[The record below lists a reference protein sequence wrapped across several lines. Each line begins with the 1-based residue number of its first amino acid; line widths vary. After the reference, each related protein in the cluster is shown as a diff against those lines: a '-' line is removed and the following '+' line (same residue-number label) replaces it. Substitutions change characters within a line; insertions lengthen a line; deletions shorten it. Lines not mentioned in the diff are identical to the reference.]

1 MALAMPVW
9 RRKQSARLAATLNSP
24 PLTWI
29 RHSFALRKGMTP
41 GSRRWTSAPRAA
53 KSSAP
58 SGRIPRPYF
67 IAPPASGVVGARR
80 YPAAA
85 AGPVR
90 MEELAV
96 RPVDALVGVG
106 AEEVPLRLQQ
116 VCGQT
121 GRAEPVV
128 EGERRGEGRR
138 WDAGLDRADDGA
150 PPGRLVVVQQLAEE
164 TVDEQVR
171 EPRILVVG
179 LLDLSEEAAADD
191 AAPAPHQGDAAEVQV
206 PPLVLRRLGEQH
218 VPLRVGNHL
227 GAVKGRGAHPR

>member
-1 MALAMPVW
+1 MPVCSP
-9 RRKQSARLAATLNSP
+9 KQSARLAATLNSP

-41 GSRRWTSAPRAA
+41 GSRRWTRAPRAA

-58 SGRIPRPYF
+58 SGRISRPYF
-67 IAPPASGVVGARR
+67 IPPLPPASDVVAARR

-90 MEELAV
+90 MEELPP

-128 EGERRGEGRR
+128 EGERRGERGR
-138 WDAGLDRADDGA
+138 WDAGLDRPDDGA
-150 PPGRLVVVQQLAEE
+150 PPG
-164 TVDEQVR
+164 
-171 EPRILVVG
+171 
-179 LLDLSEEAAADD
+179 S
-191 AAPAPHQGDAAEVQV
+191 
-206 PPLVLRRLGEQH
+206 
-218 VPLRVGNHL
+218 
-227 GAVKGRGAHPR
+227 